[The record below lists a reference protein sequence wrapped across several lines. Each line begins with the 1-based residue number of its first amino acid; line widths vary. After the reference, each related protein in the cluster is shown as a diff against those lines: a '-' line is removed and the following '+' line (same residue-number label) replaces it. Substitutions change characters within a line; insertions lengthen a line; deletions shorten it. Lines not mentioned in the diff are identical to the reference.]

1 MSTSAGPQAPKN
13 SGGGSA
19 AWTPTGGRAVLVERI
34 SRATDFRLSVKYDPR
49 ESSKKSAD
57 RKKVDSLH
65 PTYPGAPGFL
75 GTGKMKRWTTE
86 EAARAAIPHFRDWVD
101 GGRRAPTQ
109 SLAAARKRSAAEL
122 AADHLP
128 ERFSKRN
135 TFGATVRATLS
146 AAVRGGVMLALA
158 VAATPMSRAEYNA
171 AWSDRSLALH
181 RAVRARRTAGAKAF
195 DVTAV
200 LGGSVDEAE
209 RADGGAWRATTSHR
223 VAVRGLR
230 RGSLVS
236 VHRRRGH
243 RPRPDRHV
251 QRTEERLSKLELQV
265 RQAREWRVGAVERL
279 KRILLS
285 GDVAPLLNRGEG
297 EEAHQPL
304 SPAQT
309 SRLTTQGWA
318 LIAMYKELDR
328 LEAAV
333 AAGLERVPKGGELRA
348 AAAVAAKEY
357 AIHFE
362 TVRSWQLDF
371 VSNDGRFA
379 PDQRGKWARELLI
392 HEEDLQRK
400 FHKWMIATA
409 KEEKLSVDAAL
420 EYLNGTL
427 LRPPHTT
434 DEMLKDYHISLPISN
449 KTAWCAPPPPL
460 CPAAAP
466 PPSHPPPPPK
476 GTGCESR
483 ARSPAN
489 SSSPTT
495 TTTMRLS
502 SSSVTEPIAT
512 SRIWTGTSSA
522 SLFGC
527 RSRAKSMTRW
537 HTPPRRYTPRS
548 PYPGTST

>member
-333 AAGLERVPKGGELRA
+333 L
-348 AAAVAAKEY
+348 
-357 AIHFE
+357 
-362 TVRSWQLDF
+362 
-371 VSNDGRFA
+371 
-379 PDQRGKWARELLI
+379 
-392 HEEDLQRK
+392 
-400 FHKWMIATA
+400 
-409 KEEKLSVDAAL
+409 
-420 EYLNGTL
+420 
-427 LRPPHTT
+427 
-434 DEMLKDYHISLPISN
+434 
-449 KTAWCAPPPPL
+449 AW
-460 CPAAAP
+460 
-466 PPSHPPPPPK
+466 
-476 GTGCESR
+476 G
-483 ARSPAN
+483 
-489 SSSPTT
+489 
-495 TTTMRLS
+495 
-502 SSSVTEPIAT
+502 
-512 SRIWTGTSSA
+512 
-522 SLFGC
+522 
-527 RSRAKSMTRW
+527 
-537 HTPPRRYTPRS
+537 
-548 PYPGTST
+548 